1 MSQLMSTESP
11 QDVPE
16 FAQEHPERWHRLE
29 DERRF
34 RAEQLAVLNAELA
47 TPDRHECVTL
57 ALRIAASSALAEVD
71 AALARMAEGRYGV
84 CVNCAQRITTDRLDV
99 LPMTPL
105 CMPCHYN
112 AQNCHRATT
121 MRGASGF

>member
-11 QDVPE
+11 QDAPE
-16 FAQEHPERWHRLE
+16 FAQAHPGRWQRLQ

-34 RAEQLAVLNAELA
+34 RAEQLAELDAELA
-47 TPDRHECVTL
+47 TPDRHECVKL
-57 ALRIAASSALAEVD
+57 ALRIAATSALAETD
-71 AALARMAEGRYGV
+71 EALARIAEGRYGF
-84 CVNCAQRITTDRLDV
+84 CVNCAQRITAERLDV

-112 AQNCHRATT
+112 AQNGHRATT
-121 MRGASGF
+121 MRGTGGY